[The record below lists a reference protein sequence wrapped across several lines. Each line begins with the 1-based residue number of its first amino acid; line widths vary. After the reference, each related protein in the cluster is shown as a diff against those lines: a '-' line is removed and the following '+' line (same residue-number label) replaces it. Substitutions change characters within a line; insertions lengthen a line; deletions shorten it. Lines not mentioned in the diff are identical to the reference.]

1 VKPIWLVANTP
12 DTQPD
17 SDQWLF
23 SRFAR
28 ACEQR
33 LGNPGA
39 FMLAL
44 AAVIAWAITGP
55 LFHWSQGWLLAI
67 NTGTTIVTFLIVF
80 LIQHT
85 QRRDTE
91 AIHLKLDELIRVD
104 RAARNELI
112 SLEEKSETEV
122 EEVRSVFVEL
132 ATAAEAE
139 AADPEAQ
146 FAVGEPTSPFR
157 DKSAAPGR

>member
-1 VKPIWLVANTP
+1 MPNTP
-12 DTQPD
+12 ETQPD
-17 SDQWLF
+17 NDQRLF

-28 ACEQR
+28 FCEQQ
-33 LGNPGA
+33 LGRSGA
-39 FMLAL
+39 FMVAL
-44 AAVIAWAITGP
+44 VAVIVWALTGP
-55 LFHWSQGWLLAI
+55 IFDWSQGWLLAI

-85 QRRDTE
+85 QQRDTQ

-122 EEVRSVFVEL
+122 QEVRTVFADL
-132 ATAAEAE
+132 ATGGEAEPAAEAQRRPAE
-139 AADPEAQ
+139 
-146 FAVGEPTSPFR
+146 AVGEQRAADR
-157 DKSAAPGR
+157 DKSARPDR

>member
-1 VKPIWLVANTP
+1 VTYLP
-12 DTQPD
+12 DPQPD
-17 SDQWLF
+17 NDQRLF

-28 ACEQR
+28 ACEQQ
-33 LGNPGA
+33 LGRPGA

-44 AAVIAWAITGP
+44 AAVSVWAITGP
-55 LFHWSQGWLLAI
+55 IFNWSQGWLLVI

-85 QRRDTE
+85 QKRDTQ

-122 EEVRSVFVEL
+122 QEVRSVF
-132 ATAAEAE
+132 
-139 AADPEAQ
+139 ADI
-146 FAVGEPTSPFR
+146 
-157 DKSAAPGR
+157 APGRRR

>member
-1 VKPIWLVANTP
+1 VTYLP
-12 DTQPD
+12 DLQ
-17 SDQWLF
+17 SDNDQRLF

-28 ACEQR
+28 ACERQ
-33 LGNPGA
+33 LGRSGA

-44 AAVIAWAITGP
+44 AAVILWAITGP
-55 LFHWSQGWLLAI
+55 IFNWSQGWLLVI

-85 QRRDTE
+85 QKRDTQ

-112 SLEEKSETEV
+112 SLEEKSATQV
-122 EEVRSVFVEL
+122 EEVRSVF
-132 ATAAEAE
+132 
-139 AADPEAQ
+139 ADM
-146 FAVGEPTSPFR
+146 
-157 DKSAAPGR
+157 APGSGR

>member
-1 VKPIWLVANTP
+1 VTYLP
-12 DTQPD
+12 DTQ
-17 SDQWLF
+17 SDNDQRLF

-28 ACEQR
+28 ACEQQ
-33 LGNPGA
+33 LGRPGA

-44 AAVIAWAITGP
+44 AAVVMWAITGP
-55 LFHWSQGWLLAI
+55 IFNWSQGWLLAV
-67 NTGTTIVTFLIVF
+67 NTGTSIVTFLIVF

-122 EEVRSVFVEL
+122 QEVRSVF
-132 ATAAEAE
+132 
-139 AADPEAQ
+139 ADI
-146 FAVGEPTSPFR
+146 
-157 DKSAAPGR
+157 APGRRR

>member
-1 VKPIWLVANTP
+1 VTYLP
-12 DTQPD
+12 DTQ
-17 SDQWLF
+17 SDNDQRLF

-28 ACEQR
+28 ACEQQ
-33 LGNPGA
+33 LGRPGA

-44 AAVIAWAITGP
+44 AAVVMWAITGP
-55 LFHWSQGWLLAI
+55 IFNWSQGWLLAV
-67 NTGTTIVTFLIVF
+67 NTGTSIVTFLIVF

-85 QRRDTE
+85 QKRDTQ

-122 EEVRSVFVEL
+122 QEVRSVF
-132 ATAAEAE
+132 
-139 AADPEAQ
+139 ADI
-146 FAVGEPTSPFR
+146 
-157 DKSAAPGR
+157 APGRRR